1 MDPHAPVTA
10 LSSWGLLTVVLAP
23 WAVFL
28 AIVLITHWHDRRAA
42 RRAEARWAAWRA
54 AHPREPTDD
63 RERRWQLRDRLYL
76 DSLKPYLR
84 AHILRERLAEAE
96 REARVEA
103 LLAAERTPQDRE
115 DNARPH
121 VRDLCG

>member
-1 MDPHAPVTA
+1 MDLHGSLTA
-10 LSSWGLLTVVLAP
+10 LPSWVPLLTVVLAP

-28 AIVLITHWHDRRAA
+28 AVVLITHWHDRRAA
-42 RRAEARWAAWRA
+42 RRAEAQWAAWQA
-54 AHPREPTDD
+54 AHPRESVDD

-103 LLAAERTPQDRE
+103 LLADEREARE
-115 DNARPH
+115 
-121 VRDLCG
+121 

>member
-1 MDPHAPVTA
+1 MIR
-10 LSSWGLLTVVLAP
+10 VVLDANVIASALVNP
-23 WAVFL
+23 QGTPAQ
-28 AIVLITHWHDRRAA
+28 VLD
-42 RRAEARWAAWRA
+42 AWRA

-96 REARVEA
+96 R
-103 LLAAERTPQDRE
+103 TPQDRE